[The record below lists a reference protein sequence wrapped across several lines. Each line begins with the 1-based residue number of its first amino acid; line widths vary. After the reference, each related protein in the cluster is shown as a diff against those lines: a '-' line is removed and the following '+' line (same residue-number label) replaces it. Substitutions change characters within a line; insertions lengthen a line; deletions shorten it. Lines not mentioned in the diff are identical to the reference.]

1 MTRGR
6 YRSPVITGR
15 PDRRIALLVV
25 AVALA
30 APAAS
35 GSPSVPSD
43 AQQRPQTGIT
53 LAGIREHLV
62 ALQRIAGQNG
72 GNRAAGT
79 KGYDESARYVA
90 ARMRAAGYRVRLQ
103 ELTFPFVFDRSPPE
117 LRALDGAAWPYRAGR
132 DYVTLTYS
140 GSGRVEAAVTA
151 VDLLV
156 PSPAPNTSTSGCEA
170 SDFASFPRGSV
181 ALVQRGTCTFRVKV
195 ANAVSAGAAAVVV
208 MNEGNTGRTDVF
220 AGTLGPPQ
228 VRVPAIAAGFAVGE
242 ALRDGVRNGPT
253 GVRALVAADVAA
265 ETRRTRNV
273 IAESRVGNPSR
284 LVVAGAHLD
293 SVPDGPGINDNGS
306 GSAVVLETA
315 EQLAGT
321 RPRNRLRFVWWGAEE
336 LGLVGSRHY
345 VETLSPSAR
354 RRHALYLNFDM
365 VGSPNFVPYVYDG
378 DASSTGNGVRLAPG
392 SAVIERV
399 FTRYFS
405 SRDLPYRQTG
415 IGGQSD
421 HFPFAQAGIPVGGLF
436 TGADGRKSPEEAAAF
451 GGRAG
456 QPYDPCYHR
465 ACDRLTNVSGA
476 ALTRMAGAA
485 LHAIRR
491 FAADTSTL
499 GRTP

>member
-1 MTRGR
+1 VT
-6 YRSPVITGR
+6 IGR

-30 APAAS
+30 APGAS
-35 GSPSVPSD
+35 GSPSVTHD
-43 AQQRPQTGIT
+43 AQQRPATGIT
-53 LAGIREHLV
+53 PAGVREHLV
-62 ALQRIAGQNG
+62 ALQRIAQRNG

-79 KGYDESARYVA
+79 KGFDESARYVA
-90 ARMRAAGYRVRLQ
+90 ARMRAAGYRVTLQ
-103 ELTFPFVFDRSPPE
+103 KLTYPFVYDRSPPE
-117 LRALDGAAWPYRAGR
+117 LRTLDGGAWPYRAGR

-140 GSGRVEAAVTA
+140 GSGSVEAAVTA

-156 PSPAPNTSTSGCEA
+156 PSPAANTSTSGCEA
-170 SDFASFPRGSV
+170 SDFASVPRGSI

-195 ANAVSAGAAAVVV
+195 ANAVAAGAAAVVV
-208 MNEGNTGRTDVF
+208 MNEGAPGRTDVF

-228 VRVPAIAAGFAVGE
+228 VRVPAIAASFPVGE
-242 ALRDGVRNGPT
+242 ALRNTARDGAT
-253 GVRALVAADVAA
+253 GVRALVTADVVS

-273 IAESRVGNPSR
+273 IADSRVGNPAN
-284 LVVAGAHLD
+284 LVVVGAHLD
-293 SVPDGPGINDNGS
+293 SVFDGPGINDNGS

-315 EQLAGT
+315 EQLGGT

-345 VETLSPSAR
+345 VETLSPAAR

-378 DASSTGNGVRLAPG
+378 DASSAGNGVRLAPG

-399 FTRYFS
+399 FARYFS
-405 SRDLPYRQTG
+405 SRNLLYRQTG

-436 TGADGRKSPEEAAAF
+436 TGADGRKSSGEASAF

-465 ACDRLTNVSGA
+465 ACDRLTNVNGA

-485 LHAIRR
+485 FHAIRR
-491 FAADTSTL
+491 FAADTTAL